1 MTFLVRGIAVSFS
14 IGVIV
19 YGFLSLILSL
29 GWPVARPDNR
39 RYAANFCADVL
50 FWLRLVPAVVSALVV
65 LTLAAPSFL
74 WLEPRSGTEPIGV
87 VPIALSI
94 CGLVGVLWGICNAAS
109 SLRRAL
115 RTVAIWAK
123 AASVISSERSGAG
136 DSVPILQSS
145 SALPPLTAAGILKPS
160 VWLSQTAE
168 SILSQQELGSALR
181 HEMVHV
187 RRKDNLRK
195 LIFRLIAFPGMER
208 LESAWREA
216 AELAADDAAVS
227 NRSEALDLAAALI
240 KLSRIAQFHPPAEL
254 TTALVSS
261 PMDSVNARV
270 ERLISWSETRP
281 QMASFRPKYV
291 LCTASAIAMTL
302 AFTYTH
308 LLIFLHAATELLVR

>member
-19 YGFLSLILSL
+19 YGFLSLIVSL
-29 GWPVARPDNR
+29 GWRVARPDNR

-50 FWLRLVPAVVSALVV
+50 FWLRLAPAVISALAM
-65 LTLAAPSFL
+65 LSLAAPSFL
-74 WLEPRSGTEPIGV
+74 WLEPRSAIEPIGV

-94 CGLVGVLWGICNAAS
+94 CALAGVLWGIWNAAS

-168 SILSQQELGSALR
+168 SMLSQRELGSALR

-240 KLSRIAQFHPPAEL
+240 KLSRIAQLHPPAEL